1 MTLDALSHNRRL
13 IAALSLTV
21 AVVLFIALNIA
32 ATSFFRT
39 ARVDLTDK
47 GLFTVSAGTQEILS
61 NLKEPVTLRFFFSRR
76 VAADYA
82 QIQAYGE
89 RVRDLLREYQ
99 SIAGD
104 KLRVEEID
112 PEPFSEEEDRALA
125 LGITAAP
132 TREGKT
138 IYFGVVGS
146 NSIDGQEV
154 LAYLN
159 QDREQYLEYDL
170 TSLIARLDAEKKP
183 KLGLITNL
191 PLDTGPGGLMAAM
204 QGRSQ
209 PYMIYEQITQSFDV
223 VFLEQEFKTI
233 SPDIDTLLI
242 AHPKALAPHTLYAID
257 QFVMRGG
264 RVLAFVDPISEISQ
278 TASESGNPLA
288 GSTFS
293 SDLGPLL
300 KAWGIDYD
308 PNLVVA
314 DRLRAQRVQYGRTG
328 GQIIDYI
335 LWLGLQEADFDRDDI
350 VTSALQVLNL
360 GTPGALKQAEGA
372 TTTFV
377 PLVRS
382 SAEAMTMPADDVRG
396 QSDPPSLLARFL
408 PTGERYVI
416 AARISG
422 PVKSA
427 YPDGPPAE
435 PAAAPEEGAEEET
448 AESSEALPAHLP
460 ESANPANIIVMA
472 DSDIF
477 DDRFWVQVQ
486 QFLGQRMAVPIADN
500 AAFVLNA
507 AENLLGS
514 SALISLRTRA
524 SSTRPFAVVD
534 ELRRRAETR
543 YLAEQQ
549 RLEAKLDETQSR
561 IDALQRTARPDGASG
576 AVLTPEQ
583 EAEID
588 RFLKE
593 RAATRG
599 ELRTVQRELTREIE
613 SLGTMLAIINI
624 ALVPIVV
631 AGVAIALA
639 VLRSR
644 RRHQRVAEGTGG
656 G

>member
-1 MTLDALSHNRRL
+1 MTLDALAQNRRL
-13 IAALSLTV
+13 IATLALAL
-21 AVVLFIALNIA
+21 AVVLFVSLNIA
-32 ATSFFRT
+32 ASSFFRA

-47 GLFTVSAGTQEILS
+47 GLFTVSEGTREVLR
-61 NLKEPVTLRFFFSRR
+61 NLKEPITLRFFFSNRI
-76 VAADYA
+76 AADYA

-99 SIAGD
+99 AIAGA

-112 PEPFSEEEDRALA
+112 PEPFSEDEDRALA

-138 IYFGVVGS
+138 IYFGLVGA
-146 NSIDGQEV
+146 NTIDGQEV
-154 LAYLN
+154 LSYLS

-183 KLGLITNL
+183 TLGLVTNL

-223 VFLEQEFKTI
+223 EFLEQDFRSI
-233 SPDIDTLLI
+233 SSDIDALLI

-293 SDLGPLL
+293 SDLNPLL

-314 DRLRAQRVQYGRTG
+314 DRLRAQRVQYGRSG

-335 LWLGLQEADFDRDDI
+335 LWLGLQAADFDPSDI
-350 VTSALQVLNL
+350 VTSALQVLNV
-360 GTPGALKQAEGA
+360 GTAGVLKQAEGA

-377 PLVRS
+377 PLMRS
-382 SAEAMTMPADDVRG
+382 SSEAMTMPADEVRG

-416 AARISG
+416 AARVSG
-422 PVKSA
+422 PVTSA
-427 YPDGPPAE
+427 YPDGPPKEETAS
-435 PAAAPEEGAEEET
+435 EEGAPPP
-448 AESSEALPAHLP
+448 EAQAPLPAHIP
-460 ESANPANIIVMA
+460 ESAMPANIIVMA
-472 DSDIF
+472 DSDVF

-524 SSTRPFAVVD
+524 SSTRPFDVVD
-534 ELRRRAETR
+534 GLRRRAETR

-549 RLEAKLDETQSR
+549 RLEAKLSETQAR
-561 IDALQRTARPDGASG
+561 IDELQRTARPDGSNTG

-588 RFLKE
+588 RFLME

-599 ELRTVQRELTREIE
+599 ELRGVQRELTREIE
-613 SLGTMLAIINI
+613 SLGTMLAIVNI
-624 ALVPIVV
+624 ALMPLVV
-631 AGVAIALA
+631 AGIAIALA
-639 VLRSR
+639 VLRGQR
-644 RRHQRVAEGTGG
+644 RRQRLAAGAGG
-656 G
+656 